1 MVKKMDNV
9 IHKFEKLIEYMMA
22 LALAVMFSAVFINVV
37 LRYLFGSGIA
47 ASEELSRLLFVWL
60 IFMGATLAVGR
71 HSHIGFDLIQRKLPS
86 KLRILCAVVSHL
98 LMIYALFLFLEGS
111 WKQYNI
117 GWNITS
123 TVMKYPLAF
132 MYSTGLFASLGMGF
146 YIIRNLIRI
155 LLNNNK
161 AHLAGNVIV
170 TPDQMKENN

>member
-1 MVKKMDNV
+1 MNN
-9 IHKFEKLIEYMMA
+9 IINKFERFIEYMMA

-71 HSHIGFDLIQRKLPS
+71 NSHIGFDLIQRKLP
-86 KLRILCAVVSHL
+86 KNLRLICAIISHS
-98 LMIYALFLFLEGS
+98 LMLYALYLFLEGS

-117 GWNITS
+117 GWNINS

-132 MYSTGLFASLGMGF
+132 MYSTGLFASIGMGF
-146 YIIRNLIRI
+146 YIIRNLILII
-155 LLNNNK
+155 LKSENSYIP
-161 AHLAGNVIV
+161 GNTEIS
-170 TPDQMKENN
+170 PEQLKENN

>member
-1 MVKKMDNV
+1 MNN
-9 IHKFEKLIEYMMA
+9 IINKFERFIEYMMA

-71 HSHIGFDLIQRKLPS
+71 NSHIGFDLVQRKLPK
-86 KLRILCAVVSHL
+86 KLRLICAIISHS
-98 LMIYALFLFLEGS
+98 LMLYALYLFLEGS

-117 GWNITS
+117 GWNINS

-132 MYSTGLFASLGMGF
+132 MYSTGLFASIGMGF
-146 YIIRNLIRI
+146 YIIRNLILII
-155 LLNNNK
+155 LKSENS
-161 AHLAGNVIV
+161 HIPGNTKIS
-170 TPDQMKENN
+170 PEQLKENN